1 MKRVICFLLCLLMA
15 FSTVACGGGEGMEG
29 TGGGAGDGTISKPW
43 WKTTGELEMDGGK
56 VVFDNVNLSM
66 MTVVNGAD
74 YTALKE
80 IINKFNA
87 EYKGRIRI
95 DVRNTTQEKFVST
108 VTTAVAQNQNPA
120 DILMSHQNALQ
131 ALATEYQCIQPF
143 NEAMEK
149 SGVTISLSDYADGL
163 SKYADLGY
171 EGYTFGIPVDAQS
184 MVVLYNKEL
193 LGENALPT
201 NHAEAV
207 ALCNTLKSQS
217 ITPIVW
223 PAGEETETNFFA
235 EYIWT
240 TALLQNGATLYNA
253 SGDRVSWGEGENATA
268 FQNAMTAI
276 RDFQNAGASLSDG
289 KTKATNQ
296 FVTGK
301 AAFFVYEPWLVNNV
315 IKSFAEKKGISVEE
329 CMETYI
335 GATSIANWF
344 ALDANSATA
353 NTIFGDSHFF
363 AMSKS
368 VQSIEKKAAIVE
380 FVKWFTTNVEVG
392 VEWAKAGHVTASKVV
407 GADAAYTGDA
417 FIANYTTKFYPN
429 INQVACAGNTVFYDQ
444 IFQELSNLFILLRDA
459 DGSNDLKYIEKSAK
473 AVNDTITALQ
483 VM

>member
-1 MKRVICFLLCLLMA
+1 MKRLFCLLLCLLMA
-15 FSTVACGGGEGMEG
+15 FATVACGGDAGMDGTGSGEGG
-29 TGGGAGDGTISKPW
+29 SGSLKPW
-43 WKTTGELEMDGGK
+43 WKTTGELEMDGDQ
-56 VVFDNVNLSM
+56 VVFDNVNLSL

-87 EYKGRIRI
+87 EYKGKIRI
-95 DVRNTTQEKFVST
+95 DVRNTTQEKFVSN
-108 VTTAVAQNQNPA
+108 VTTAIAQNQNPA
-120 DILMSHQNALQ
+120 DILMAHQNVLQ

-149 SGVTISLSDYADGL
+149 SGITVSMSDYADEL
-163 SKYADLGY
+163 AKYTSLGY

-193 LGENALPT
+193 LGDNALPT

-207 ALCNTLKSQS
+207 ALCNTLKEQGV
-217 ITPIVW
+217 TPIVW

-240 TALLQNGATLYNA
+240 TALLQNGATLYSESA
-253 SGDRVSWGEGENATA
+253 DRVTWGDGENAVA
-268 FQNAMTAI
+268 FQNAITAI
-276 RDFQNAGASLSDG
+276 RDFKDAGASLSDG

-315 IKSFAEKKGISVEE
+315 IKNFAEKKGISVEE
-329 CMETYI
+329 CMENYI
-335 GATSIANWF
+335 GATSIAGWF
-344 ALDANSATA
+344 AMDANAATA
-353 NTIFGDSHFF
+353 DTIFGDSHFF

-368 VQSIEKKAAIVE
+368 VQTIEKKAAVLE
-380 FVKWFTTNVEVG
+380 FAKWFTTNVEVG
-392 VEWAKAGHVTASKVV
+392 IEWAKAGHVTASKSV
-407 GADAAYTGDA
+407 GANEAYLNDS
-417 FIANYTTKFYPN
+417 FIANYTTKFYPD

-459 DGSNDLKYIEKSAK
+459 DGSNDLKYIQKSAK